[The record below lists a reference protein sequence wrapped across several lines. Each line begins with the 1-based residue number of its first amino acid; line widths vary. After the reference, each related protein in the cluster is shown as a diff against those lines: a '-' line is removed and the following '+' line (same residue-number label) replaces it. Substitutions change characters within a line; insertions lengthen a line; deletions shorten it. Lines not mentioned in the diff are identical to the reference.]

1 MAKQTIN
8 TGTSANSR
16 NGDSI
21 RSAFNKVNANFT
33 ELYDTLVSIT
43 TSAQVNADWDA
54 TSGMAQ
60 ILNKPFIPDSQV
72 HSDWNAVAGLAQIL
86 NKPTIPAAQI
96 QSDWAQTNNTSTD
109 FIKNKPSIP
118 SISGLATETYV
129 DSAVSSLVDSA
140 PETLNTLSELAAALN
155 DDTSF
160 ATTLTTLVGTKVS
173 TSDLTWTNVTGKPTF
188 ALVASTNSYNSLDD
202 TPALFSGAYAD
213 LSGKPALFS
222 GLYDDLAGKPTI
234 PTNNNQL
241 TNGEG
246 YITSSALSGYA
257 LTTSIP
263 TNNNQLTNGAQYITS
278 SSLTWSNIISKPTFA
293 TVATTNNYSDLDGK
307 PALFSGAYAD
317 LSGKPTLF
325 SGAYADLSGK
335 PTLFSGSYNDLTNK
349 PSIPSLTGYATES
362 YVGTYVGT
370 AISNLVD
377 TAPTTLDTLNELAA
391 ALGDDPNFATTITTA
406 IGNKANTSSLATVAT
421 SGSYNDLTSK
431 PTLFSGSYN
440 DLTSKPSL
448 FDGAYSSLSGKPTL
462 FDGAYSSLS
471 GKPTLSTVA
480 TSGSYSDLTNKPDFK
495 EILYLNELLDVNTSG
510 FQENGTGPVYPAP
523 ITNNVLKYNGTGRW
537 IAGTVSYNDLTDKP
551 STSAFTGDITFLG
564 TEIRYEAV
572 GNIKIATDAV
582 GNSRRAWTFY
592 GDGALELPTSNLGV
606 GTIQSVAGIWLNANG
621 VLWQFNS
628 NGAVDF
634 PSVNGTTSLIR
645 STGHTTL
652 NSNGKEWM
660 FKTDGNLTLPAGGDI
675 LDSTG
680 TSVLGTSG
688 STDRIVNGVNEV
700 VLGADGSLQLPG
712 TGVSDYQYNAAQEI
726 TVLAGAVPTVVFTSV
741 NNSVESIKAIIKVS
755 VAQAPADGFNVVD
768 SQICEMLITSKSSVP
783 VGGGTMVRTAVATVY
798 GVTHTS
804 ATPLATFTV
813 NYFNNPVG
821 PSVIQILAQPTAA
834 VTGTDMVVTTVATEL
849 ANYF

>member
-1 MAKQTIN
+1 M
-8 TGTSANSR
+8 
-16 NGDSI
+16 
-21 RSAFNKVNANFT
+21 
-33 ELYDTLVSIT
+33 
-43 TSAQVNADWDA
+43 
-54 TSGMAQ
+54 
-60 ILNKPFIPDSQV
+60 
-72 HSDWNAVAGLAQIL
+72 
-86 NKPTIPAAQI
+86 
-96 QSDWAQTNNTSTD
+96 
-109 FIKNKPSIP
+109 
-118 SISGLATETYV
+118 
-129 DSAVSSLVDSA
+129 
-140 PETLNTLSELAAALN
+140 
-155 DDTSF
+155 
-160 ATTLTTLVGTKVS
+160 
-173 TSDLTWTNVTGKPTF
+173 
-188 ALVASTNSYNSLDD
+188 
-202 TPALFSGAYAD
+202 
-213 LSGKPALFS
+213 
-222 GLYDDLAGKPTI
+222 AGKPTI

-241 TNGEG
+241 TNGAG

-293 TVATTNNYSDLDGK
+293 TVASTNNYSDLDGK
-307 PALFSGAYAD
+307 PALFSGVYSD
-317 LSGKPTLF
+317 LSGKPSLF

-335 PTLFSGSYNDLTNK
+335 PSLFSGSYNDLTNK

-440 DLTSKPSL
+440 DLTSKPTLFSGSYNDLTNKPSL
-448 FDGAYSSLSGKPTL
+448 FDGAYSSLSGKPIL

-523 ITNNVLKYNGTGRW
+523 IANNVLKYNGTGRW

-551 STSAFTGDITFLG
+551 SSSAFTGDISFLG
-564 TEIRYEAV
+564 TEMRYEAY
-572 GNIKIATDAV
+572 GNIKIVTDAV

-606 GTIQSVAGIWLNANG
+606 GTIQSPAGIWLNANG
-621 VLWQFNS
+621 VMWQFNS

-660 FKTDGNLTLPAGGDI
+660 FKTDGNLQLPASGDI
-675 LDSTG
+675 VDSNG
-680 TSVLGTSG
+680 ASVLNPGNTRTRVTTPNLLNG
-688 STDRIVNGVNEV
+688 SAVIWTALYENISSVKLTIQLEATEV
-700 VLGADGSLQLPG
+700 GDA
-712 TGVSDYQYNAAQEI
+712 TGWH
-726 TVLAGAVPTVVFTSV
+726 
-741 NNSVESIKAIIKVS
+741 
-755 VAQAPADGFNVVD
+755 
-768 SQICEMLITSKSSVP
+768 SQICEAVIASRGYASSFNGA
-783 VGGGTMVRTAVATVY
+783 GGEPIMTVY
-798 GVTHTS
+798 AVTYTS
-804 ATPLATFTV
+804 TAPLVTFTV
-813 NYFNNPVG
+813 RRDAITKLIEVVGTTTLATADNPQFRIH
-821 PSVIQILAQPTAA
+821 SVEMASR
-834 VTGTDMVVTTVATEL
+834 D
-849 ANYF
+849 